1 VKQKRWLVTAAVL
14 LLALPPA
21 LRADAW
27 LVNADDALRQA
38 RAENK
43 FVLLDFTGSDWCG
56 WCKRLKAE
64 VFSTSVF
71 EDYAHRNLVCVHVDF
86 PRQRALSV
94 QQTERNQQLARL
106 YNIRGFPTLV
116 LLDSA
121 GAEVGRTG
129 YQPGGAESYIQHLDT
144 LLAPHRKQASPL
156 ETLKTTFSRSEDAPP
171 EADAVSRL
179 WLCRNGDGVEG
190 RLIKREGD
198 RIHVLNRK
206 DETVILNLADLD
218 AEDRAFVEN
227 AKK

>member
-1 VKQKRWLVTAAVL
+1 MKHKRWLVAAAL
-14 LLALPPA
+14 LLLTLPPA

-27 LVNADDALRQA
+27 LVNADEALRQA

-64 VFSTSVF
+64 VFSVSTF
-71 EDYAHRNLVCVHVDF
+71 EDYAHRNLVCVRVDF

-94 QQTERNQQLARL
+94 QQTEHNQQVARL
-106 YNIRGFPTLV
+106 YGIRGFPTIV
-116 LLDSA
+116 LLDSS
-121 GAEVGRTG
+121 GKEIGRTG
-129 YQPGGAESYIQHLDT
+129 YQPGGAESYIQHLET
-144 LLAPHRKQASPL
+144 LLAPHRTPESPL
-156 ETLKTTFSRSEDAPP
+156 ETLKEKFTRSEEAEP

-190 RLIKREGD
+190 RLLKREGD

-206 DETVILNLADLD
+206 GETVILNLADLD

-227 AKK
+227 ANR